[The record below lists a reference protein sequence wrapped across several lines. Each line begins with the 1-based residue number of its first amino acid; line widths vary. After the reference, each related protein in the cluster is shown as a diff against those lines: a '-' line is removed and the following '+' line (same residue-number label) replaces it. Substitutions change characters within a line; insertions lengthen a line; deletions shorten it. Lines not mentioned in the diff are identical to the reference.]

1 MAFLVAAVFN
11 AVGTLAVSLGA
22 GFALATTIANA
33 VVQFAV
39 SALINSVI
47 SAIFGEKQPSAQEMS
62 SKLSQPTT
70 APSYRFVYGDTRAT
84 GTPVGIP
91 VKGVYIYGAWL
102 LNSRPSDLSSFTL
115 YLDKREV
122 VLTGDA
128 FDLSGAGATATTAP
142 FLDHVTVWMSR
153 GDHIAPPTAFTTEA
167 AYDEGVRDDLWKISD
182 AWKGQTIIWLKLNAG
197 GSGERNNRWPSTPPF
212 VEVEGQFSLVYD
224 PREAA
229 HDPVDPDT
237 WEWSEN
243 HALCVRDAL
252 TQNPIRPYL
261 EGQVHNSFDA
271 DGPNACDETIAL
283 KSGGSESR
291 YVCAGTIAWTEG
303 EIEDQL
309 NPMMISGA
317 ADFIR
322 VGGKLGYAGGVYRAP
337 TETLTYLLGDGFE
350 FPDMVPGANLVN
362 ELRVTYLSSGRD
374 FETAELLQWPI
385 PDALAADGGIP
396 AVKTMSLPFCPS
408 ATQAMRVRKIA
419 GLRLR
424 RQERISGG
432 TLPPEAFNLVGG
444 ATATIALPSPYNAL
458 DGIYEIENIHPGLDP
473 IGESGEVAMRLPA
486 SLVKHDPAIYA
497 WVPATEEEA
506 VFNEPYSDT
515 RSTTADPGAL
525 SVTTGDAVNL
535 GTGANIIPRIRF
547 SFDPS
552 ASSVTT
558 YEWQFRE
565 TGGDY
570 ESGGFIDEAV
580 RDGSSKVFAF
590 MIGTAGQTYEIR
602 VRAIG
607 SNGNSDFVEI
617 TGVTPVVDIT
627 IDIPNSGTATGGV
640 DEITVTF
647 RTPNDADFRSIEIHG
662 SDTDS
667 AGSASLLGSAIFA
680 SQNTTVSI
688 TETGL
693 GTSKT
698 RFYFARSRGDFAS
711 ASAFTASVTATT
723 DA

>member
-1 MAFLVAAVFN
+1 MPFLATLVFN
-11 AVGTLAVSLGA
+11 AIGSLAVSLGA
-22 GFALATTIANA
+22 GFALATTIATA
-33 VVQFAV
+33 VTQFAV
-39 SALINSVI
+39 SALINAAI
-47 SAIFGEKQPSAQEMS
+47 SAVFGPKQPSAQEIS
-62 SKLSQPTT
+62 AKLSQPTT

-142 FLDHVTVWMSR
+142 FLNHVTVWISR
-153 GDHIAPPTAFTTEA
+153 GDHTAPPTAFTTDA
-167 AYDEGVRDDLWKISD
+167 PYDEGVRDDLWKTSD
-182 AWKGQTIIWLKLNAG
+182 AWKGQTMIWLKLDAG
-197 GSGERNNRWPSTPPF
+197 SSGERANRWPSTPPL

-229 HDPVDPDT
+229 HDPDDPAT

-261 EGQVHNSFDA
+261 SGQVHDSFDA

-283 KSGGSESR
+283 KSGGSEAR

-396 AVKTMSLPFCPS
+396 AVKTMNLPFCPS

-444 ATATIALPSPYNAL
+444 ATVTIALPS
-458 DGIYEIENIHPGLDP
+458 
-473 IGESGEVAMRLPA
+473 
-486 SLVKHDPAIYA
+486 
-497 WVPATEEEA
+497 
-506 VFNEPYSDT
+506 
-515 RSTTADPGAL
+515 
-525 SVTTGDAVNL
+525 
-535 GTGANIIPRIRF
+535 
-547 SFDPS
+547 S
-552 ASSVTT
+552 AS
-558 YEWQFRE
+558 
-565 TGGDY
+565 
-570 ESGGFIDEAV
+570 
-580 RDGSSKVFAF
+580 
-590 MIGTAGQTYEIR
+590 
-602 VRAIG
+602 
-607 SNGNSDFVEI
+607 
-617 TGVTPVVDIT
+617 
-627 IDIPNSGTATGGV
+627 
-640 DEITVTF
+640 
-647 RTPNDADFRSIEIHG
+647 
-662 SDTDS
+662 
-667 AGSASLLGSAIFA
+667 
-680 SQNTTVSI
+680 
-688 TETGL
+688 
-693 GTSKT
+693 
-698 RFYFARSRGDFAS
+698 
-711 ASAFTASVTATT
+711 
-723 DA
+723 